1 MSMGDTNSSA
11 PTAVLQ
17 CPPLKE
23 AGDSK
28 FC

>member
-1 MSMGDTNSSA
+1 MSVGDTNSSA